1 MAKNHLYTLCCFV
14 RILNTTYFLHQG
26 FHAQTMENVLFFR
39 PMPFLSFLSQRYHYI
54 LVERNIEL
62 DISNR
67 IGDASATA
75 AASIHPIGD
84 FLRSRKQNNSFY
96 LRTLSDHFI
105 GNGMVRKQMVIQIN
119 KNNPTK
125 MNDAN
130 AIDLFSSFKY
140 NLIKNLWFVPNHY
153 KKFFALVE

>member
-1 MAKNHLYTLCCFV
+1 MNWQKIIFMRSFVLYEFQTR
-14 RILNTTYFLHQG
+14 RISYIKVFMHWQWK
-26 FHAQTMENVLFFR
+26 NVLFFR

-75 AASIHPIGD
+75 AASIHPLGD

-105 GNGMVRKQMVIQIN
+105 GNGMVIQIN
-119 KNNPTK
+119 KKTLRRW
-125 MNDAN
+125 MMQTQ
-130 AIDLFSSFKY
+130 
-140 NLIKNLWFVPNHY
+140 LIYSHPLSII
-153 KKFFALVE
+153 

>member
-1 MAKNHLYTLCCFV
+1 MNVTELAKYYLYTLCCFV
-14 RILNTTYFLHQG
+14 RIFNTTYFLHQG

-96 LRTLSDHFI
+96 LRTLPDHFI
-105 GNGMVRKQMVIQIN
+105 GNGMVIQIN
-119 KNNPTK
+119 IKTTLWRWT
-125 MNDAN
+125 MQTQ
-130 AIDLFSSFKY
+130 
-140 NLIKNLWFVPNHY
+140 LIYSLP
-153 KKFFALVE
+153 LSII